1 MITAVIG
8 LQWGDEG
15 KGKIVDL
22 LSEHV
27 DYTVRFQGGNN
38 AGHTI
43 VVGAHK
49 FALHLVPSGI
59 LHKKVK
65 GVIANGVVVDLEVLL
80 GEIKM
85 LEEKGISVQNRLFVS
100 PRCHLILPY
109 HKALDAAYES
119 ARGGEGL
126 GTTRRGIGPVYADK
140 ESYHGIRLYDLLEWK
155 SFEEKFSFQ
164 VDLKNKMLKSLGSST
179 INKALEL
186 DRLKKLR
193 LKILP
198 YVQDTYT
205 LLRKASLQ
213 KKKILF
219 EGAQAVMLDVDW
231 SPYPYATASNTIV
244 GAATAGAGIST
255 RQIDRVIGVVK
266 AYTSRVGG
274 GPFPTEI
281 TGAAATELR
290 ERGGEYGTTTG
301 RPRRVG
307 WLDLE
312 AVKFACEISE
322 ITELTLTKIDILTGL
337 PHIKVCTGYSVG
349 GKKMSYVEAGY
360 KELTRAAPSYKIFAG
375 WSEDIAHI
383 RNFAHLPKNAK
394 TLIRFIES
402 YLKRPVTIVS
412 NGQDRRAYLKVNRS
426 KHAEN

>member
-22 LSEHV
+22 LAQSF
-27 DYTVRFQGGNN
+27 DFTVRFQGGNN

-43 VVGAHK
+43 VVGDKK

-59 LHKKVK
+59 LHKKVT

-85 LEEKGISVQNRLFVS
+85 LEGEGIRVKNRLFIS

-109 HKALDAAYES
+109 HKALDTAYEK
-119 ARGGEGL
+119 ARGGAGL
-126 GTTRRGIGPVYADK
+126 GTTRRGIGPVAADK
-140 ESYHGIRLYDLLEWK
+140 VSYNGIRLYDLLDWK
-155 SFEEKFSFQ
+155 SFVEKFNFQ
-164 VDLKNKMLKSLGSST
+164 TGIKNKIL
-179 INKALEL
+179 KALGVPPIQKDTEL
-186 DRLKKLR
+186 AKLKKLR
-193 LKILP
+193 SAVLP
-198 YVQDTYT
+198 YVHDTFS
-205 LLRKASLQ
+205 LLQ
-213 KKKILF
+213 KARVQKKRILL

-244 GAATAGAGIST
+244 AAATTGAGIST
-255 RQIDRVIGVVK
+255 RSIDKVLGVVK

-274 GPFPTEI
+274 GPLPTEI
-281 TGAAATELR
+281 VGSLATDLR

-312 AVKFACEISE
+312 AVLFATQISE
-322 ITELTLTKIDILTGL
+322 VTALALTKIDVLTGL
-337 PHIKVCTGYSVG
+337 PEIKVCTGYMLG
-349 GKKMSYVEAGY
+349 GKRIPYVATGH
-360 KELTRAAPSYKIFAG
+360 KELTHLRPSYKIFAG
-375 WSEDIAHI
+375 WNEDISGIAD
-383 RNFAHLPKNAK
+383 FKKLPKNAQ
-394 TLIRFIES
+394 TFIRFIGD
-402 YLKRPVTIVS
+402 YLKLPIEIIS
-412 NGQDRRAYLKVNRS
+412 NGQDRNAIIKSRS
-426 KHAEN
+426 Y